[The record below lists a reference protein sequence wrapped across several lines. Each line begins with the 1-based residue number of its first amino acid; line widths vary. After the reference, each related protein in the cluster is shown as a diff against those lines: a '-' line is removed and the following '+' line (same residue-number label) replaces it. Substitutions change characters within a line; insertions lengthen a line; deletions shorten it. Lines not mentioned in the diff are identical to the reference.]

1 MQSNRVFVFLG
12 LQFLSQIYMFPINVS
27 AQEATTSKPNYA
39 SELPRIPALE
49 PNEALAAIVVKDGY
63 RLELAAAEPLVRDP
77 VAMSF
82 DENGRMFVVEMCDY
96 SEQDNEFL
104 GNIRM
109 LEDTDNDG
117 RYEKSTLFAHHLS
130 WPTGVICFD
139 GGIFVAAAPD
149 IWYLKD
155 TDGDGQSD
163 VQRKV
168 FTGFGRTNVQ
178 GLLNSFCW
186 GLDNRIYCQSS
197 SSGGNV
203 TIPDA
208 PDQPAVAVGGRDF
221 SFDPKTLRLRLES
234 GGGQHGMSFDDWGR
248 RFVCQNSDHL
258 QLFLYPDRYSAT
270 SAIVPLPASR
280 QSIAADGPQAS
291 VYRISPIE
299 PWRLVRTRLR
309 VRKQVSGPVEG
320 GGRAAGYFTSATGI
334 TIYRGDAFPEDML
347 GMAFVGDVGSNII
360 HRKKVTEQGISMV
373 GNRVDVDSE
382 FIASKDIWFRPV
394 QFANSPDGTLYIADL
409 YREVIEHPRS
419 LPEEIKQ
426 HLDLTSGRDRG
437 RIYRVAPDG
446 YKRPAMPALGS
457 ASIDELIA
465 TLESKNGWHRD
476 TASRLLYERLVV
488 HGNATAVSQAENK
501 LLRVA
506 TESLNAQARMHAL
519 GVLASCGAGQ
529 GGYVKALS
537 DSHPR
542 VREFAIQRMEEVS
555 ETSAMFNDA
564 FVKLASDPDPRVR
577 FQLALSLNR
586 ASLVESQKVKI
597 ALELLSKSGQD
608 PWLTASSLN
617 AIGPYAVDAIGLFL
631 SVQGRGQGRG
641 EDAGSTTLRSLAS
654 LAGKLAST
662 EQLEGMD
669 KQIGAMT
676 DENANNKM
684 HLCIGLISSL
694 QSKFNT
700 PKSLETVLAKLP
712 SLASV
717 RSKLIAEA
725 HSLCADQTAS
735 LDKRLE
741 AIQFLTWETS
751 EDDIEALARMID
763 QHEPQAIQ
771 EAATRALMRY
781 QSPNVPKQLISVW
794 PTLSPRLRA
803 LAADVILSRGP
814 WIDILLDR
822 AGQGGAEQGGFLL
835 SDIEPAKLANLRN
848 NPKTRDRVE
857 QLLKSSSTGTRQ
869 EVLERYRAALTMAGD
884 KQRGKQVFA
893 KSCAACHRMEGVG
906 YELAPNLATF
916 QFRGAEAVLQ
926 NIIEPNREVNP
937 LYLNY
942 SILTSDDRI
951 VNGMI
956 SNESAA
962 SITLLRGEN
971 LSETIQRSD
980 IAEMKSSKMSLMPE
994 GLENQVDLQG
1004 MADLIA
1010 YLTATN

>member
-12 LQFLSQIYMFPINVS
+12 LQFLSQIYMFPANVL
-27 AQEATTSKPNYA
+27 AQEATNSKPNYA

-49 PNEALAAIVVKDGY
+49 PNEALAAIVVKEGY

-139 GGIFVAAAPD
+139 GGIFVTAAPD

-168 FTGFGRTNVQ
+168 FTGFGRSNVQ

-203 TIPDA
+203 TLPEA
-208 PDQPAVAVGGRDF
+208 PDQPAVALGGRDF
-221 SFDPKTLRLRLES
+221 SFDPKTLQLRLES

-270 SAIVPLPASR
+270 STIVPLPASR

-347 GMAFVGDVGSNII
+347 GMAFVGDVGSNIL

-394 QFANSPDGTLYIADL
+394 QFANAPDGTLYIADL

-446 YKRPAMPALGS
+446 YKRPALPTLGN

-488 HGNATAVSQAENK
+488 HGNATVVSQAENK
-501 LLRVA
+501 LLQVA

-519 GVLASCGAGQ
+519 GVLASCRAGQ
-529 GGYVKALS
+529 GGYAKALR

-555 ETSAMFNDA
+555 ETSAMLNDA

-586 ASLVESQKVKI
+586 TSLVESQKVKI

-617 AIGPYAVDAIGLFL
+617 AIGPYAVDAIGFFL
-631 SVQGRGQGRG
+631 SGQGRG
-641 EDAGSTTLRSLAS
+641 EGRGGDAGSTTLRSLAS
-654 LAGKLAST
+654 LAGKLASI
-662 EQLEGMD
+662 EQLEAMD
-669 KQIGAMT
+669 KQIGSMT

-700 PKSLETVLAKLP
+700 AKSMETVLAKLP

-717 RSKLIAEA
+717 RSKLITEA
-725 HSLCADQTAS
+725 HLLCADQASS
-735 LDKRLE
+735 LDKRME

-781 QSPNVPKQLISVW
+781 QSPNVPKQLLSVW

-822 AGQGGAEQGGFLL
+822 AGQGGAELGGFSL
-835 SDIEPAKLANLRN
+835 SEIEPAKLANLRN

-893 KSCAACHRMEGVG
+893 KSCAACHRMESVG

-916 QFRGAEAVLQ
+916 QFRGAEAILQ